1 MAENR
6 KGGNTLARKRQL
18 YILVSQTQTG
28 IARMIRGVC
37 RYPYNHVS
45 VTLDP
50 GLSRWY
56 SFARYVQDAPL
67 HGGLV
72 SESPRRLCA
81 PDGDILVRV
90 YRVAIPE
97 KRAARLEGLLAMADD
112 PASGLIY
119 NHFDAMASVLGFRLN
134 LPRCYTCLSF
144 ACEIL
149 GRQYMSIRELCQDLE
164 QQKIYEGPMSRLVD
178 ITGEAE
184 EDYFVPGGLLSGT
197 AKSAAQLGRLTVRT
211 IHWGYTL
218 YLAQLF
224 RKTAQ

>member
-1 MAENR
+1 MA
-6 KGGNTLARKRQL
+6 GKRQL
-18 YILVSQTQTG
+18 FLLVSQTQTG

-45 VTLDP
+45 ITLDP
-50 GLSRWY
+50 SLKRWY
-56 SFARYVQDAPL
+56 SFARYVQDTPL

-81 PDGDILVRV
+81 PEGDILVRA
-90 YRVAIPE
+90 YRVEIPE
-97 KRAARLEGLLAMADD
+97 QRAARLEGLLSLADD

-119 NHFDAMASVLGFRLN
+119 NHFDALASVFGGHIT

-149 GRQYMSIRELCQDLE
+149 GRQYLTIADLCRALE
-164 QQKIYEGPMSRLVD
+164 PCLFYEGPLSRLVN
-178 ITGEAE
+178 IAE
-184 EDYFVPGGLLSGT
+184 EGEETYFVPEGILSGS
-197 AKSAAQLGRLTVRT
+197 AKSAAQLGKLTFRT
-211 IHWGYTL
+211 IHQGYVV

-224 RKTAQ
+224 RRTAH